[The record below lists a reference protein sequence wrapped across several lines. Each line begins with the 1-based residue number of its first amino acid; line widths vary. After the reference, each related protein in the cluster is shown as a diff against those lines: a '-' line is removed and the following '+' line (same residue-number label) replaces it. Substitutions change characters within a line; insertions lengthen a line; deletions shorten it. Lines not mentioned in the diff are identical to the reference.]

1 MSTRIKTAD
10 VRPAFRDCRAQAA
23 SDRKPKGWARTQRVI
38 TGMER
43 AERSINATLT
53 LVDLRIERSR
63 AQRDARRA
71 KR

>member
-1 MSTRIKTAD
+1 MPRIKTAD

-23 SDRKPKGWARTQRVI
+23 SDRNPRGWARTKRVM

-43 AERSINATLT
+43 AERSISATLT

-63 AQRDARRA
+63 SQREARRA

>member
-1 MSTRIKTAD
+1 MSTRTKTAD